1 MLDNNQIWED
11 EEYVLKIEKMGENFQ
26 ALIFKKDGETLKFIN
41 IVIDSKSSKIEK
53 LIKDMK
59 LEISRK
65 FITLKEV

>member
-11 EEYVLKIEKMGENFQ
+11 EEYILKIEKMGENFQ

-41 IVIDSKSSKIEK
+41 IVIDPKSSKIER
-53 LIKDMK
+53 LINDMK